1 MTFMGGLTEVV
12 GVIGR
17 FGLEV
22 VMLAFVVVKP
32 ELVDCDFEVVTLEDE
47 LEEPLRLL
55 LDDIDDVLE
64 FDEDLLEICVFAC
77 CWSCCLHFAL
87 RFLNQTYWQRK
98 ILVN

>member
-1 MTFMGGLTEVV
+1 MTFIGGLTEVV

-22 VMLAFVVVKP
+22 VMLAFVDVKP
-32 ELVDCDFEVVTLEDE
+32 ELVDCDFEVVTLEDV

-64 FDEDLLEICVFAC
+64 FDEVLLEICVFAC

-87 RFLNQTYWQRK
+87 RFLNQTC
-98 ILVN
+98 